1 MIETLEVLNRSYDVQ
16 NHGFVNVSEND
27 ENQNEEEPVSSE
39 KRAMDEEEDEKASN
53 EVFWHF
59 LLIISVCRKSHCLFP
74 WNPMRDGCRRAPMS
88 FVDILRSSPLLVN
101 IKIEI
106 YVVVQIHRVFFVIVF
121 FVFDINIL
129 YSILLISGCFVLQ
142 N

>member
-53 EVFWHF
+53 EVFLTFSVDHF
-59 LLIISVCRKSHCLFP
+59 RL
-74 WNPMRDGCRRAPMS
+74 
-88 FVDILRSSPLLVN
+88 
-101 IKIEI
+101 
-106 YVVVQIHRVFFVIVF
+106 
-121 FVFDINIL
+121 
-129 YSILLISGCFVLQ
+129 
-142 N
+142 